1 MKLRNRKG
9 FSLLEVMF
17 AVAIAGMMC
26 VGVLALITKIDTS
39 NRWLYERTIAY
50 RASHQAMEVLLAE
63 DLDSMLLQDG
73 NTFAVLQ
80 TTSDAAQ
87 GTITITDLN
96 WGGAGDTGDKAYL
109 VRLQVAEYSVILTA
123 VRTRT

>member
-1 MKLRNRKG
+1 MKLRDSKG

-26 VGVLALITKIDTS
+26 VGVLALMTKIDNS

-50 RASHQAMEVLLAE
+50 RAGHQAMEVLLAE
-63 DLDSMLLQDG
+63 DIDSMILQDG

-87 GTITITDLN
+87 GTITITDLK
-96 WGGAGDTGDKAYL
+96 WGAAGDVGDKAYL
-109 VRLQVAEYSVILTA
+109 VRLEVAEYNVVLTA